1 MQKNQSQTL
10 KTSQT
15 SQTKHKQNA
24 QEPQEPQ
31 NPQQQSSHH
40 PQSQT
45 SQTSQTKHKQN
56 AQEPQ
61 KLQKPQNTQEP
72 QEPQN
77 PQYPTTSQHPTILQP
92 PKITPKSYDRLKRQ
106 VIHTEQDNFDSLYIV
121 PCAGNKGWHEIGD
134 HSALIYYYDILKDHL
149 KKPKFIYDSFNGYY
163 NHYEFGRIS
172 IRAIDQIIHNLDSA
186 HIKYVIT
193 TLDHTGHHTTS
204 PIHITRIKL
213 STTYPGNKIEQF
225 IKAEKSRREK
235 ALQVPHADDLMPGLY
250 LNLINFAAILHHL
263 VNRNFNTLS
272 RSVLAHT
279 LLTQTNN
286 IVRCYYEIAHIVS
299 IIDEWKIAPQNKFPN
314 NSPDTIPQNKYSNNS
329 PNTISQNKF
338 PNNNSNTIPQNAKN
352 DAKYHLALSKILN
365 KYAYIRK
372 ELDNLH
378 VSIQMAHALNYID
391 VENCCIMVDTL
402 TSIKEQVL
410 KSIQI
415 IAKKEIKK

>member
-1 MQKNQSQTL
+1 MQENQSQTL

-24 QEPQEPQ
+24 QKPQEPQ
-31 NPQQQSSHH
+31 E
-40 PQSQT
+40 SQE
-45 SQTSQTKHKQN
+45 S
-56 AQEPQ
+56 
-61 KLQKPQNTQEP
+61 

-186 HIKYVIT
+186 HIKYTIT
-193 TLDHTGHHTTS
+193 ALDHTGHHTTS

-213 STTYPGNKIEQF
+213 STTYSHNKIEQF

-235 ALQVPHADDLMPGLY
+235 ALQVPRADDLMPGLY

-279 LLTQTNN
+279 LLAQTNN
-286 IVRCYYEIAHIVS
+286 IVRCYYEIAHIIS
-299 IIDEWKIAPQNKFPN
+299 IIDEWKIAPQNKFSN
-314 NSPDTIPQNKYSNNS
+314 NSPNTIPQNKFSNNNSKTIPQNNTHNHS

-338 PNNNSNTIPQNAKN
+338 PKNNSNPFSQNAKI

-378 VSIQMAHALNYID
+378 VSIQMAYALNYID